1 MLNGIG
7 NLINRTMGRYTIDGH
22 YVGKAKF
29 NIILNRANELYE
41 ETKDDSLEDITK
53 AWKEMLDS
61 AISDSNIETMMRI
74 GGLPNH
80 AESFSDDSTM
90 KFVMGRCYEYV
101 TAKRYEEA
109 YGRKLGRN

>member
-41 ETKDDSLEDITK
+41 ETKNDSIDEITK
-53 AWKEMLDS
+53 DWKEMLDS

-101 TAKRYEEA
+101 VAKRYEET

>member
-1 MLNGIG
+1 MLNVMDKV
-7 NLINRTMGRYTIDGH
+7 NHMLGRYTIDGH

-29 NIILNRANELYE
+29 SIILNRAKELYE
-41 ETKDDSLEDITK
+41 ETKNDSLEEIAK
-53 AWKEMLDS
+53 AWGKMLDS

-80 AESFSDDSTM
+80 AESFSDDATG
-90 KFVMGRCYEYV
+90 KFIMGRCYEYV

-109 YGRKLGRN
+109 YGRKLGGK